1 MIFGKGGFI
10 TELRKRQNYPGGR
23 FICLIKAK
31 SVIRRGHFV
40 IDWIGECKIASSKNI
55 SYVWELTIPNNC

>member
-40 IDWIGECKIASSKNI
+40 ID
-55 SYVWELTIPNNC
+55 